1 MMGNARLILKVI
13 QGFLMLTCCVQNTF
27 KLLGLEL
34 ELELEALKL
43 DDALRF
49 EGENNEAIAHRKVRL
64 KLEKKKK
71 VWGYMCLEQQEKG
84 KLRKKKNLDVWTA
97 GSALASGDD

>member
-1 MMGNARLILKVI
+1 
-13 QGFLMLTCCVQNTF
+13 MLTCCVQNTF
-27 KLLGLEL
+27 KLLGLGLEL

-49 EGENNEAIAHRKVRL
+49 EGRNNEAIAHQKVRL
-64 KLEKKKK
+64 RSEKKKK

-84 KLRKKKNLDVWTA
+84 KLRKKKIWMCGLP
-97 GSALASGDD
+97 ALLSQADMIEERA

>member
-1 MMGNARLILKVI
+1 
-13 QGFLMLTCCVQNTF
+13 MLTCCVQNTF

-49 EGENNEAIAHRKVRL
+49 EGRNNEAIAHQKVRL
-64 KLEKKKK
+64 RSEKKKK